1 MNDPEFAI
9 YLEARELPQHRL
21 AVLKRF
27 FKDYKVLENK
37 EVIVGDI
44 LPAKE
49 AEQIVEQSLVNY
61 RGKFG

>member
-1 MNDPEFAI
+1 VNDPEFDI
-9 YLEARELPQHRL
+9 YQEARELPQHRL

-49 AEQIVEQSLVNY
+49 ADQIIGQSLANY
-61 RGKFG
+61 RSKFG